1 MIYSNL
7 KNKTKAILEHDDID
21 TPINRKIDALSKRI
35 ERNEKEQDRYVAK
48 YGEQNDALYDQHEK
62 LCDQMEELCNRRRN
76 GFEES
81 AGVSSEDL
89 GHNTEDLKPNET
101 GLEGIT
107 PEQLYGSPDSLGLA
121 RSEELTKS
129 DYSDFFRDPKIME
142 KFTEHF
148 DMSDR
153 PTRQAILMMNEA
165 DQTSVLTALTS
176 KLYDNIVEKVD
187 DIDYGDIPG
196 TKGDVTKL
204 PNYQKLYDC
213 IELLHKILG
222 EFKQD
227 TAPVDVL
234 SEALSNVQTHK
245 DLFER
250 AFRFNCELPIIMYNT
265 TVLSII
271 NGVSYMIATTI
282 EFMKTPNQD
291 SFSITLDRVAYAKT
305 KNHMIYNNLKK
316 LNKSFK
322 SGEFDKAMEHII
334 QNRIKGLSEAAAITA
349 GTIGGIIAGGIGIGL
364 TVALILNIIPI
375 LREMVFLLYY
385 ARMRVSDFFDVQADL
400 LQMNAYNLQVNNPG
414 DEKAERTVSKQLKIV
429 EFFRKIAN
437 KISFSTKKAEVDSN
451 KEIANSSRKMKL
463 GELGSDVPESV
474 SALF

>member
-1 MIYSNL
+1 MIFSNPRIS
-7 KNKTKAILEHDDID
+7 KNKNISE
-21 TPINRKIDALSKRI
+21 SK
-35 ERNEKEQDRYVAK
+35 V
-48 YGEQNDALYDQHEK
+48 K
-62 LCDQMEELCNRRRN
+62 L
-76 GFEES
+76 ES
-81 AGVSSEDL
+81 ADISSEDL
-89 GHNTEDLKPNET
+89 GHDIEDLKPNET

-107 PEQLYGSPDSLGLA
+107 PEQLYGSPDSLGLV

-129 DYSDFFRDPKIME
+129 DYCDFFRDPKIME

-187 DIDYGDIPG
+187 DIDYGDIPE

-204 PNYQKLYDC
+204 PNYQKLHDC
-213 IELLHKILG
+213 IELLHNILE

-227 TAPVDVL
+227 PAPVDVL
-234 SEALSNVQTHK
+234 SEALSNIQTHK

-265 TVLSII
+265 AVLSII

-291 SFSITLDRVAYAKT
+291 SFSITLDKVAYAKT

-334 QNRIKGLSEAAAITA
+334 QNRIKGISEAAA
-349 GTIGGIIAGGIGIGL
+349 TIGGIIAGGIGIGL
-364 TVALILNIIPI
+364 TIALVLNIIPI
-375 LREMVFLLYY
+375 LRELVFLLYY
-385 ARMRVSDFFDVQADL
+385 TRMRISDFFDMQADL
-400 LQMNAYNLQVNNPG
+400 LQMNAYNLQANNPG
-414 DEKAERTVSKQLKIV
+414 DENAEHTIAKQLKIV
-429 EFFRKIAN
+429 EFFRKLAN
-437 KISFSTKKAEVDSN
+437 KISFNTKKAEVDSN
-451 KEIANSSRKMKL
+451 KEIANTSRKMKL
-463 GELGSDVPESV
+463 GELGDDVPESV